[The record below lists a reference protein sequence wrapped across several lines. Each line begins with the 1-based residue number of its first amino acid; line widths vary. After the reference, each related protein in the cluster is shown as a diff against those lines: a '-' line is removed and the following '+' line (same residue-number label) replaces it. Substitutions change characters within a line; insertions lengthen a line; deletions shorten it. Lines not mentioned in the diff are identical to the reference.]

1 MTRSENKSFYHYKVI
16 ETLPDNSEKTPE
28 YFYKLGDIEEK
39 YNISNRIIYCFLKD
53 VNYKS
58 KKLPN
63 IKKIEKCH
71 RPAYIEVKAEYQD

>member
-16 ETLPDNSEKTPE
+16 ETLSDNSEKPQ
-28 YFYKLGDIEEK
+28 YFYILRDIEEK
-39 YNISNRIIYCFLKD
+39 FNISNRIIYCFLKD

-58 KKLPN
+58 KKIPN

-71 RPAYIEVKAEYQD
+71 RPVYIEIKAEYND